1 MKKWSSPRSLLFF
14 GAAAVAAL
22 VEARRIARRRRYLS
36 LCGKVVVITGGS
48 RGLGLV
54 LARQLA
60 RMGAK
65 IALCARNPVELE
77 GAWADVAPLATELL
91 ALTCDVTDRESVTT
105 MLATVRER
113 LGPIDVL
120 INNAGVIQ
128 VGPIEAMGVE
138 DPQCVVIDEVAG
150 TLLAMGMVRNSSITV
165 QLLALGLFRLFDVW
179 KPGVID
185 TVQNAKP
192 EGVGIM
198 ADDVLAGILAGAVS
212 MVVAKL

>member
-1 MKKWSSPRSLLFF
+1 MTETQALPRAPASLTVRALATWFGCGANKTAPGTVGSF
-14 GAAAVAAL
+14 GAIPVH
-22 VEARRIARRRRYLS
+22 
-36 LCGKVVVITGGS
+36 
-48 RGLGLV
+48 LGLR
-54 LARQLA
+54 LL
-60 RMGAK
+60 
-65 IALCARNPVELE
+65 P
-77 GAWADVAPLATELL
+77 APLHL
-91 ALTCDVTDRESVTT
+91 AAIVGITAV
-105 MLATVRER
+105 
-113 LGPIDVL
+113 
-120 INNAGVIQ
+120 GVWASNEMA
-128 VGPIEAMGVE
+128 EAMGVE

-212 MVVAKL
+212 LVVAKL

>member
-1 MKKWSSPRSLLFF
+1 MTESQALPRAKASLTVRALSTWFGCGANKTAPGTVGSF
-14 GAAAVAAL
+14 GAV
-22 VEARRIARRRRYLS
+22 
-36 LCGKVVVITGGS
+36 
-48 RGLGLV
+48 
-54 LARQLA
+54 
-60 RMGAK
+60 
-65 IALCARNPVELE
+65 PVH
-77 GAWADVAPLATELL
+77 L
-91 ALTCDVTDRESVTT
+91 ALRLLPAPVH
-105 MLATVRER
+105 LAAIVGITAV
-113 LGPIDVL
+113 
-120 INNAGVIQ
+120 GVWASNEMA
-128 VGPIEAMGVE
+128 EAMGVE

-212 MVVAKL
+212 LAVSKL